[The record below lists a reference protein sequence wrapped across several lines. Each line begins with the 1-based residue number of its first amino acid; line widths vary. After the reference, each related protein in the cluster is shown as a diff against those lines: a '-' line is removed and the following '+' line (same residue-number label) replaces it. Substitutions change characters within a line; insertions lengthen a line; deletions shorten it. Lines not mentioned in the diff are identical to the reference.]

1 MSCLLLESYLFYSSI
16 ESSLHTSLA
25 ALRVSQ
31 SLLLA
36 KCFSLQLMQRGV
48 VCLQGLPVIIQIEQ
62 EWSLDKCAAAQNLQ
76 ALVEHLS
83 PIWPNF
89 WQLVHCIV
97 GETFR
102 YFTTLVAVPTI
113 RISFCLRISYLFSSF
128 STVKTIEPNLVY
140 KLYLFSLN
148 KIHLSSPYIPIG
160 LKVLISSF
168 RSLEP
173 PSPRKGRVG
182 TL

>member
-48 VCLQGLPVIIQIEQ
+48 VCWQGLPVIIQVEQ
-62 EWSLDKCAAAQNLQ
+62 EWSLDKCAAAQYLQ

-89 WQLVHCIV
+89 WQLVHCV
-97 GETFR
+97 AGETAR
-102 YFTTLVAVPTI
+102 YFTTFVAVPAI
-113 RISFCLRISYLFSSF
+113 DISFCLRISCLFSSF
-128 STVKTIEPNLVY
+128 SIVKTIEPNLVCGT
-140 KLYLFSLN
+140 
-148 KIHLSSPYIPIG
+148 IPYI
-160 LKVLISSF
+160 LF
-168 RSLEP
+168 YNRY
-173 PSPRKGRVG
+173 
-182 TL
+182 